1 MFKSTLSFIE
11 ALDKSGQLIR
21 VKAPVSTRLEIAEL
35 TDRQCKLPGG
45 GKALLFENCG
55 SRFPVATNL
64 MGSSR
69 RMATALGV
77 ESLDELTDRIDSL
90 FDKAMSPK
98 NTLSD
103 KLSTLSLLGEMPHLM
118 PRRMHGRGECQW
130 AVYAGDDVDLSLLPV
145 PVWAPYDGGP
155 FITLPLVHTL
165 DADNGA
171 HNTGMYRMQIAG
183 HNTAF
188 MHWHIHKTG
197 ARHYEQYARRGE
209 TMPVTVTIGGD
220 IACTYAATAPLPDG
234 MDEYMLAGFLR
245 RKPVGL
251 VKSLTNDIWIPA
263 DSDFVI
269 EGYVDPAEDKAVE
282 GPFGDHTGFY
292 SLEDRYPVLHVTC
305 ITHRSDAVYPATLVG
320 VPPMEDRYI
329 AEATERIF
337 LPPIR
342 HALQPEITDMYMPPE
357 GVAHNI
363 ALFDIAGRY
372 EGNAFKTACSMW
384 GAGQMMFNKFMI
396 LTRGA
401 KGALHHPATTAP
413 LLAGVEPE
421 RDILV
426 SRGPLDVLDHSSS
439 HFGFGAK
446 MAVDAAHAPRV
457 DNREPFD
464 IARLDG
470 MARMDDTL
478 LREGWPAVT
487 GRLSRQD
494 DFRTTVERLAEATSW
509 GGVRAVLLFDEGVP
523 AYDRSL
529 MLWIASANT
538 DPGRD
543 MIISGGVCFFDCRAK
558 AGGINGFGRRWP
570 NIVAMDDAT
579 IADID
584 RRWHELMPGEPFT
597 ESPSS
602 RYREMLLPFGAG
614 SEEQD
619 EKRQG

>member
-11 ALDKSGQLIR
+11 SLEAHGELIR

-55 SRFPVATNL
+55 SRFAVATNL

-69 RMATALGV
+69 RMAMALGV
-77 ESLDELTDRIDSL
+77 EWLDEITGRIDAL
-90 FDKAMSPK
+90 FDKAMSPVV
-98 NTLSD
+98 TFRD
-103 KLSTLSLLGEMPHLM
+103 KLSMLPLLGRMSRLM
-118 PRRMHGRGECQW
+118 PRRTSGRGECQSV
-130 AVYAGDDVDLSLLPV
+130 VYKGDDVDLTLLPV
-145 PVWAPYDGGP
+145 PLWAPYDGAP

-165 DADNGA
+165 DAESGA
-171 HNTGMYRMQIAG
+171 YNTGMYRMQIADG
-183 HNTAF
+183 RTAF

-209 TMPVTVTIGGD
+209 IMPVTVTIGGD
-220 IACTYAATAPLPDG
+220 PACTYAATAPLPDG
-234 MDEYMLAGFLR
+234 VDEYMLAGFLR
-245 RKPVGL
+245 GKPVNL

-269 EGYVDPAEDKAVE
+269 EGYVDPSEEKAVE

-292 SLEDRYPVLHVTC
+292 SLEDRYPLFHVTC
-305 ITHRSDAVYPATLVG
+305 VTHRRDAVYPATLVG

-337 LPPIR
+337 LSPIR

-363 ALFDIAGRY
+363 ALFDIADRY

-384 GAGQMMFNKFMI
+384 GAGQMMFNKFMV

-401 KGALHHPATTAP
+401 GGALNDPSAIAP
-413 LLAGVEPE
+413 LLAGVDPE

-446 MAVDAAHAPRV
+446 MAVDAAHAPRR
-457 DNREPFD
+457 DDRPPFD
-464 IARLDG
+464 IRPLDG
-470 MARMDDTL
+470 VDDTL
-478 LREGWPAVT
+478 LREGWPVVT
-487 GRLSRQD
+487 GRLSRTD
-494 DFRTTVERLAEATSW
+494 DFRTVAERLAAATSW
-509 GGVRAVLLFDEGVP
+509 GGVRAVLLFDSGVP
-523 AYDRSL
+523 LHDRSL
-529 MLWIASANT
+529 MLWTASANT

-543 MIISGGVCFFDCRAK
+543 MIILGGVCFFDCRAK
-558 AGGINGFGRRWP
+558 VGGINGFGRRWP

-579 IADID
+579 VEAVD
-584 RRWHELMPGEPFT
+584 RRWTELMPGVPFI
-597 ESPSS
+597 ESPSR
-602 RYREMLLPFGAG
+602 RYRGMVLPFGAG
-614 SEEQD
+614 SDIAQ
-619 EKRQG
+619 